1 MNTERKAERPPANPV
16 YLLKTETGRNDRWY
30 CADWGS
36 EFEAQIGNYPP
47 PPAPHRMETRSG
59 RIFVLG
65 PDGRMVPERSLSTAI
80 ADWFK
85 RVAGWFKRVAGWG
98 AS

>member
-1 MNTERKAERPPANPV
+1 
-16 YLLKTETGRNDRWY
+16 
-30 CADWGS
+30 
-36 EFEAQIGNYPP
+36 
-47 PPAPHRMETRSG
+47 METRSG